1 MKRSLMT
8 VLSVAALLMASSM
21 VLAGEVAGWDSFV
34 IRNSSTGD
42 IAPVISD
49 PAGGKLFAITL
60 GGQKAGWAT
69 NSMNGK
75 TIGDIQSISITRDP
89 SVTGYGP
96 YMNFWVTDGAGE
108 YAVIANEPSNTGEWG
123 AGTAYDTTW
132 DVLKDATA
140 KVYENNAGFIMPSG
154 TTFTFN
160 DFTGYTIA
168 TPTVHWGGTGAP
180 DDLNAG
186 SYTAYGVNWV
196 FGDTQ
201 SNYLGGYLVSNPTVV
216 PEPGTLVL
224 LITAGLGALGYAWR
238 RRRS

>member
-21 VLAGEVAGWDSFV
+21 VLAGDVAGWDSFV

-75 TIGDIQSISITRDP
+75 AIGDIQSISITRDP

-96 YMNFWVTDGAGE
+96 YMNF
-108 YAVIANEPSNTGEWG
+108 
-123 AGTAYDTTW
+123 
-132 DVLKDATA
+132 
-140 KVYENNAGFIMPSG
+140 
-154 TTFTFN
+154 
-160 DFTGYTIA
+160 
-168 TPTVHWGGTGAP
+168 
-180 DDLNAG
+180 
-186 SYTAYGVNWV
+186 
-196 FGDTQ
+196 
-201 SNYLGGYLVSNPTVV
+201 
-216 PEPGTLVL
+216 
-224 LITAGLGALGYAWR
+224 LGYR
-238 RRRS
+238 RRR